1 MNVTVF
7 IGHFGNSFFSPV
19 KFDPCQSVNYS
30 NEANIGIQK
39 SANEFSRFE
48 CEKNDNVKGVLI
60 DIRPNLW
67 ICMTK
72 KWKRKSPDLHVNSSL
87 SEVCNLY
94 SIFFSAQRGQKE
106 YNEVQSNFE
115 TYGSMRKAIS
125 LERNLLFPHR
135 FAIFFAYLSKPAK
148 RSTSIM

>member
-48 CEKNDNVKGVLI
+48 CEKNDNVKGFLI

-94 SIFFSAQRGQKE
+94 SIFFSAQRESKK
-106 YNEVQSNFE
+106 NTMKFNWILKHMVQWEKPFHLREIYYSLIASRSFLH
-115 TYGSMRKAIS
+115 IS
-125 LERNLLFPHR
+125 ANPPNDQH
-135 FAIFFAYLSKPAK
+135 P
-148 RSTSIM
+148 